1 MGNNPPKKVNSSLGN
16 ISDNKNGIN
25 KLDNINDNNTLG
37 KGLNN
42 DPSKIDQ
49 MKQQLNPNNPNFK
62 NNKNN
67 IDELKKSLEGELKI
81 INVSNENELRQ
92 EYKIE
97 INKYHH
103 KINNKKVKIPRKLK
117 NYISTSK
124 YTWYNFV
131 PKILYEQFTKM
142 SNIYF
147 IIIAVLQCFPEI
159 SNADGKPIILMPL
172 CIVVIVNS
180 VKDFYEDWK
189 RKKSDD
195 EENNRIVEVYD
206 LDKEKFVT
214 KKWKDIFVGNIIKVK
229 KGEYFPADCVLISST
244 DRKTHGCYIETKN
257 LDGETNLKLKK
268 SVIKFVNRCKEL
280 NTFQGTFITQLPNEF
295 IYQFSGVFEFD
306 YNDTFHSISDI
317 KEPKNDSISTNIKE
331 KKVHLRDLI
340 SNDVEGNNGQNH
352 EEDINEEKLD
362 ADENNIDND
371 NIINNN
377 IDNIQKIHE
386 ENNININMIK
396 NDNRERDI
404 KNEKIFLETDV
415 EDNLSEHTYYTRRK
429 NTEGDLSLS
438 TMSNIAEDKT
448 VIVDNNS
455 FLLRGCS
462 LRQTES
468 VLCFVVYAGKNTK
481 IMQNSPNARAK
492 TSSIE
497 KTMNYQIKFIFFF
510 QIVLG
515 LLASIFS
522 LFQIISL
529 GKDPAPYLYSN
540 KNDRPFDFE
549 EYANKFNKILS
560 NENLKKIF
568 GKSNESL
575 FSMLRKFFTEIA
587 PLFDLDILFFLLIKL
602 GTWCVLLNNLVPI
615 SLLMTLEMVKYFQ
628 GWFISWD
635 IDIYDRKKKVTTKVQ
650 TSTLNEELGQIKYIF
665 SDKTGTLTK
674 NFMKFKR
681 VSIGLKQ
688 YNENIENITE
698 DEVDHNFGSETKMNN
713 INNINNVNGMN
724 KNHVILNGEETIDND
739 INNVENNLKK
749 IKDKKKEKETKD
761 KKEKYRDEYG
771 RIRHVSFDNDEELIK
786 DLGLTSFLENK
797 NNKNENEN
805 DEQKIND
812 KKNIIDEK
820 KDNIDNDNND
830 KDEIRNSLIDKD
842 DTIAEKEI
850 PEEKKESKDKN
861 LNRDN
866 IDSNHIID
874 NLDVDQKEILDL
886 FMTALA
892 TCHSAVIEE
901 KEFINNQKLIYQ
913 ASSPDEVA
921 IVNFARKYKYIF
933 LGRKDNNK
941 IIIKKPFNENMIDI
955 VYKIPFQFE
964 YSSERKSMSVILQNN
979 SNPEE
984 IYLFIKGADNVIL
997 QKLDENNK
1005 INKAVLS
1012 NLKNALD
1019 IYAKEGLRILAVA
1032 YKKLTVE
1039 EMNSFKND
1047 FFEASKSTY
1056 SKKEKIEEVAK
1067 RVEKNLI
1074 FLGVTAIE
1082 DELQDDVNE
1091 TLKDFS
1097 DAGIKLWVLTGDKK
1111 DTAKSIA
1118 YSCGLFDDEKFNIFE
1133 INEGLNKSK
1142 LEARLN
1148 ELVEQFNNLVDK
1160 MDRNKSKHIK
1170 VIYSSK
1176 IDIKNSNNSNQSK
1189 IMESNNNNNN
1199 NNNIDNNNNANNNS
1213 TNKDKV
1219 ENNENDTNKNHN
1231 NINNDNNNN
1240 NINNNEQNNKDL
1252 INEDKKDVEIEVKQ
1266 NNNEEKKE
1274 IDDKDLIDE
1283 EEINTKKDEN
1293 KNIIKKNDSKNNEII
1308 EQKSEN
1314 VIKPKFALVISS
1326 EELNILSLNYE
1337 LEILFYELS
1346 SRCNS
1351 VLCCRVS
1358 PIQKAK
1364 MVHLIQRFTKLQE
1377 SKGSNYYKYLN
1388 KTLNENNPESNANNK
1403 ENQKS
1408 MTPLKDSVITLAIDD
1423 GANDVNM
1430 ITSAHVG
1437 VGIIGVEGKQAARA
1451 SDYAIGQFKFLKKIL
1466 FYHGHESLRR
1476 NSFII
1481 FYNFY
1486 KNFLFVMP
1494 QFYVG
1499 FYSLFSGQN
1508 IYDPWLYQL
1517 FNILFTV
1524 FPILWFGIY
1533 DSERTTTVS
1542 MSNAKFYFSINRKL
1556 LFDNVNFWK
1565 WIFNGIFQGLAVF
1578 IFVFFSNNT
1587 YENDNSGEIQD
1598 FKSMGMMTYSL
1609 VVIIVNLKVFQMT
1622 SVHGIISIFFLIFS
1636 IFSYYALTYLLGN
1649 EPNMFYFGVFWKV
1662 LKNIRYF
1669 FVMGCLCI
1677 GMTFISAGFVYL
1689 SKICYNYEIK
1699 TKHNKIMYT
1708 YYTNIEK
1715 NKKKKKNKKKEK
1727 RDKIEEKKNFN
1738 KELIEEEN

>member
-1 MGNNPPKKVNSSLGN
+1 MGNKPPKKINSSLGN
-16 ISDNKNGIN
+16 ISDIKKDNNKI
-25 KLDNINDNNTLG
+25 KQINDNIDINNSLIG
-37 KGLNN
+37 KESIK
-42 DPSKIDQ
+42 DPSKIEQ
-49 MKQQLNPNNPNFK
+49 MKQELNPNNNICM
-62 NNKNN
+62 NNNL
-67 IDELKKSLEGELKI
+67 DDLKKSLDGDSKI

-103 KINNKKVKIPRKLK
+103 KINNKKVKIPNKSK

-142 SNIYF
+142 SNVYF

-172 CIVVIVNS
+172 CVVVIVNS

-206 LDKEKFVT
+206 LDKEKFVI
-214 KKWKDIFVGNIIKVK
+214 KKWKELFVGNIIKVK

-268 SVIKFVNRCKEL
+268 SVSKFVNRCEKL
-280 NTFQGTFITQLPNEF
+280 NTFQGKFITQLPNEF

-306 YNDTFHSISDI
+306 YNDNFHSLSNIR
-317 KEPKNDSISTNIKE
+317 ENNNVKNINDNKTTNFKE
-331 KKVHLRDLI
+331 KKAHLRDLI
-340 SNDVEGNNGQNH
+340 SDDLESNINDQVLKDEN
-352 EEDINEEKLD
+352 DNEEKLD
-362 ADENNIDND
+362 VDENNIDHNG
-371 NIINNN
+371 
-377 IDNIQKIHE
+377 KIE
-386 ENNININMIK
+386 DEKNININSIK
-396 NDNRERDI
+396 
-404 KNEKIFLETDV
+404 KNHKEKEKVILETDID
-415 EDNLSEHTYYTRRK
+415 DNLSEHTYYTRRK
-429 NTEGDLSLS
+429 NTEGDCSFATLSN
-438 TMSNIAEDKT
+438 MIEDKT

-481 IMQNSPNARAK
+481 IMQNSPCARAK

-497 KTMNYQIKFIFFF
+497 KRMNHQIKYIFFF

-515 LLASIFS
+515 LLASLFS

-529 GKDPAPYLYSN
+529 GKDPAPYIYSD
-540 KNDRPFDFE
+540 KNDRPFNFE
-549 EYANKFNKILS
+549 EYASKFNKILS

-568 GKSNESL
+568 GKSNESV
-575 FSMLRKFFTEIA
+575 FSMLNKFFNEIA
-587 PLFDLDILFFLLIKL
+587 PLFDLDIFSFLLIKL

-681 VSIGLKQ
+681 VSIGLKK
-688 YNENIENITE
+688 YNENIEDKKE
-698 DEVDHNFGSETKMNN
+698 EEFDGNFESETN
-713 INNINNVNGMN
+713 IKNNVIING
-724 KNHVILNGEETIDND
+724 GENLDIKINANND
-739 INNVENNLKK
+739 INDLNKN
-749 IKDKKKEKETKD
+749 IKNKKKNKENYK
-761 KKEKYRDEYG
+761 DEYG
-771 RIRHVSFDNDEELIK
+771 KIRHVSFDNDEELIK
-786 DLGLTSFLENK
+786 DLGLISFFEKK
-797 NNKNENEN
+797 NNENNENN
-805 DEQKIND
+805 
-812 KKNIIDEK
+812 
-820 KDNIDNDNND
+820 KDNNLIDDKNKKEENINNND
-830 KDEIRNSLIDKD
+830 DIKTSLIDKD
-842 DTIAEKEI
+842 NPTLENEI
-850 PEEKKESKDKN
+850 PEEKDDIKEKN
-861 LNRDN
+861 EN
-866 IDSNHIID
+866 INNIVDD
-874 NLDVDQKEILDL
+874 PDVNQKEILDL

-892 TCHSAVIEE
+892 TCHSGMIEE
-901 KEFINNQKLIYQ
+901 KEFLSNKKLIYQ

-921 IVNFARKYKYIF
+921 ILNFARKYKYIF

-941 IIIKKPFNENMIDI
+941 IILKKPVNTNLTEIIF
-955 VYKIPFQFE
+955 KIPFQFE
-964 YSSERKSMSVILQNN
+964 YSSERKSMSIIVQNI

-984 IYLFIKGADNVIL
+984 IYLFMKGADNIIL

-1005 INKAVLS
+1005 INKSVIN

-1032 YKKLTVE
+1032 YKKLTIE
-1039 EMNSFKND
+1039 EMNLYQKEFFK
-1047 FFEASKSTY
+1047 ASKSTY
-1056 SKKEKIEEVAK
+1056 SKKEKIEELAK
-1067 RVEKNLI
+1067 VIEKDLI

-1082 DELQDDVNE
+1082 DELQDNVNE

-1133 INEGLNKSK
+1133 INEGLNKTQ
-1142 LEARLN
+1142 LEAKLN
-1148 ELVEQFNNLVDK
+1148 ELVEQFNILVDK
-1160 MDRNKSKHIK
+1160 MDKNKSKHIK
-1170 VIYSSK
+1170 LLYSSK
-1176 IDIKNSNNSNQSK
+1176 IDL
-1189 IMESNNNNNN
+1189 NNNNNPN
-1199 NNNIDNNNNANNNS
+1199 NDNNNIISNDNNNINNI
-1213 TNKDKV
+1213 NKI
-1219 ENNENDTNKNHN
+1219 NNENNINNDNKINN
-1231 NINNDNNNN
+1231 DININNDNNNN
-1240 NINNNEQNNKDL
+1240 INNDNNKEKNDNEIIKEDEKDTKL
-1252 INEDKKDVEIEVKQ
+1252 EVNHINNK
-1266 NNNEEKKE
+1266 EKKE
-1274 IDDKDLIDE
+1274 KEKEDLIDE
-1283 EEINTKKDEN
+1283 DINTQE
-1293 KNIIKKNDSKNNEII
+1293 KNNIGDNNNDNDNHNHNNNEINNI
-1308 EQKSEN
+1308 KTEN
-1314 VIKPKFALVISS
+1314 TIKPKFALVISS

-1377 SKGSNYYKYLN
+1377 KKGSNYYKYLN
-1388 KTLNENNPESNANNK
+1388 QNLNENNQINNK
-1403 ENQKS
+1403 DNQNKS
-1408 MTPLKDSVITLAIDD
+1408 MSPLKDSVITLAIGD

-1437 VGIIGVEGKQAARA
+1437 IGIIGVEGKQAARA

-1476 NSFII
+1476 NTFII

-1499 FYSLFSGQN
+1499 FYSLFSGQS

-1517 FNILFTV
+1517 FNILFSV
-1524 FPILWFGIY
+1524 LPILWFGIY

-1542 MSNAKFYFSINRKL
+1542 MSNAKFYSSINRKL
-1556 LFDNVNFWK
+1556 FDNLNFWK

-1587 YENDNSGEIQD
+1587 YANNNSGEIQD

-1622 SVHGIISIFFLIFS
+1622 SVHGIVSIFFLIFS
-1636 IFSYYALTYLLGN
+1636 IGSYYALTYFMGN
-1649 EPNMFYFGVFWKV
+1649 EPNMFYFGVFWKLLTNV
-1662 LKNIRYF
+1662 KYF

-1677 GMTFISAGFVYL
+1677 GITLIGAGTVYL
-1689 SKICYNYEIK
+1689 SNIFNNYEIK
-1699 TKHNKIMYT
+1699 TKHNKIMYQ
-1708 YYTNIEK
+1708 YYKNMEINKK
-1715 NKKKKKNKKKEK
+1715 NKKKKKSKMKKEK
-1727 RDKIEEKKNFN
+1727 MEEKKNAK
-1738 KELIEEEN
+1738 KELIKEENQDH